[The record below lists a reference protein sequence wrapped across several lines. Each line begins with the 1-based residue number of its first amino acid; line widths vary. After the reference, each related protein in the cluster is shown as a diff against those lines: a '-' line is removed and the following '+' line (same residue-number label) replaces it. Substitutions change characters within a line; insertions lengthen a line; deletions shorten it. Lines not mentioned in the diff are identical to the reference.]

1 MLAASPKMLKSMGV
15 RRQVLLVLVLEL
27 LDEVVDKA
35 VVEVVAALQGLLRR

>member
-1 MLAASPKMLKSMGV
+1 MLKSMGV

-35 VVEVVAALQGLLRR
+35 VVEVLAALQGLLRR